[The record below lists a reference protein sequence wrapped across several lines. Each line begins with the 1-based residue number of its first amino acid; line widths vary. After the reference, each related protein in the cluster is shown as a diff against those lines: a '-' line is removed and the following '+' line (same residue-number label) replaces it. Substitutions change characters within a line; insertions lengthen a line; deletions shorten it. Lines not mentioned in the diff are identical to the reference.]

1 MPRQSRETPTDH
13 VFAAL
18 AHPVRRDLLAALLD
32 GPQTAQSLAER
43 YEMARPSVAE
53 HLKVLS
59 GVDLVAERQ
68 AGRNRYYSLTPE
80 PLSLLREWLEP
91 YEQFWRGRIS
101 RLAALLDEAEQAES
115 SPQEKDPSHD

>member
-1 MPRQSRETPTDH
+1 MPRQSKETPTDH

-32 GPQTAQSLAER
+32 APQTAQSLADR

-53 HLKVLS
+53 HLKVLR
-59 GVDLVAERQ
+59 GVGLVAERQ

-80 PLSLLREWLEP
+80 PLGLLRSWLEP
-91 YEQFWRGRIS
+91 YEQFWRGRLPH
-101 RLAALLDEAEQAES
+101 LATLL
-115 SPQEKDPSHD
+115 EKEDDHD

>member
-32 GPQTAQSLAER
+32 GAQTAQSLADR

-53 HLKVLS
+53 HLKVLR
-59 GVDLVAERQ
+59 GVGLVAERQ

-80 PLSLLREWLEP
+80 PLTLLRAWLEP
-91 YEQFWRGRIS
+91 YEDFWRGRTP
-101 RLAALLDEAEQAES
+101 RLAALL
-115 SPQEKDPSHD
+115 EKEEP

>member
-32 GPQTAQSLAER
+32 GPQTAQALADR
-43 YEMARPSVAE
+43 YAMARPSVAE
-53 HLKVLS
+53 HLKVLRAV
-59 GVDLVAERQ
+59 GLVGERQ

-80 PLSLLREWLEP
+80 PLALLREWLEP
-91 YEQFWRGRIS
+91 YEQFWRGRMS
-101 RLAALLDEAEQAES
+101 RLASLLDKES
-115 SPQEKDPSHD
+115 LHD

>member
-1 MPRQSRETPTDH
+1 MPRQSKETPTDH

-32 GPQTAQSLAER
+32 GPETAQSLADR

-53 HLKVLS
+53 HLKVLR
-59 GVDLVAERQ
+59 GVGLVSERP

-80 PLSLLREWLEP
+80 PLALLRAWLEP
-91 YEQFWRGRIS
+91 YEQFWRGRMS
-101 RLAALLDEAEQAES
+101 RLASLL
-115 SPQEKDPSHD
+115 EKEPLS